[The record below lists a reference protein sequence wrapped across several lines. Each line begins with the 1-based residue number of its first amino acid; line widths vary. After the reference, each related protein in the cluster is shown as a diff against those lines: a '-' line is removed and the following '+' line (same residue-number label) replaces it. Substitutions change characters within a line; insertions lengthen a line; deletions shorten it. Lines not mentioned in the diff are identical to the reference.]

1 MNLRSFIIV
10 GLLLGTLAYGIFS
23 PEQDPKEKEGLIL
36 HAVLNYLDALHF
48 EPVTLDN
55 DFAEKTFDAYLEST
69 DPGKRF
75 LIQSEVDKL
84 AFFKTD
90 IDDQVRLRTFEF
102 FDFSVGLIEESY
114 KRAEDIYT
122 ELIDHP
128 FDFDKSEEIEL
139 SPEKRAF
146 ASDEIELKDFWRKY
160 LKYEVLIRLEKKIED
175 QEKAANKET
184 EVEDS
189 DEEKAAEPVEIKTRA
204 ELEKESIEEVKETFD
219 DWFIRLKK
227 IKRSDRFESYINAIT
242 HIFDPHTDYLN
253 YKEKQDFDIRMG
265 GKLEGIG
272 ARLSPEGE
280 FIKIVSIVP
289 GGPAWKGKEL
299 EVNDVITVVSEEGK
313 EPLDIKGMTLP
324 DVVVHIRG
332 DKGTNVT
339 LTVTKADGSI
349 KDITIERDEVIID
362 EGFAR
367 SAILNKEGN
376 DDKIGYIKLPRFYS
390 SFEGNKG
397 NSCSADVKKEL
408 EKLNAQNVDGV
419 ILDLR
424 NNGGGSLRDVISMSG
439 LFIKDGPIVQVKPKD
454 KKPSIYRD
462 TDNGVV
468 YDGPLIVMVNNY
480 SASASEIL
488 AAALQDYGRAVVVG
502 SNSTFGKGTV
512 QRFFNLDDAYKDKGN
527 DDYTQLG
534 ELKVTMQKF
543 YRINGGSTQLNGVT
557 PDVILPDNYH
567 YLDLGEKEYDYAM
580 DWSVI
585 DPVEY
590 GQDVFTVENKDDL
603 IRNSAE
609 RLAKNDEF
617 KLILENAKRLKKNRD
632 ISTAPLSLEDY
643 IAYLDQREKE
653 AKQFEDIMED
663 VIADLEISNLPDD
676 VEYIN
681 SDESRVARNDDWIKS
696 LSKDIYIDETLKIL
710 SEINKKDLVE
720 RP

>member
-55 DFAEKTFDAYLEST
+55 AFAEKTFDGYLESM
-69 DPGKRF
+69 DPGRRF
-75 LIQSEVDKL
+75 LMQSEVDKL
-84 AFFKTD
+84 ALYKTD

-102 FDFSVGLIEESY
+102 FDYSVGVIEESY
-114 KRAEDIYT
+114 VRAERIYT
-122 ELIDHP
+122 EMIDQP
-128 FDFDKSEEIEL
+128 FDFDQNEEIEL
-139 SPEKRAF
+139 SPEKRKF
-146 ASDEIELKDFWRKY
+146 ASSEEELKDFWRKY
-160 LKYEVLIRLEKKIED
+160 LKYETLIRLEKKIND
-175 QEKAANKET
+175 QEKA
-184 EVEDS
+184 
-189 DEEKAAEPVEIKTRA
+189 EEKEKDISEDDGEDKEIKEIKTIK
-204 ELEKESIEEVKETFD
+204 ELEIEAREEVKETFD
-219 DWFIRLKK
+219 EWFVRLKK
-227 IKRSDRFESYINAIT
+227 VKRSDRFESYINAIT

-253 YKEKQDFDIRMG
+253 FKEKQDFDIRMG

-280 FIKIVSIVP
+280 FIKIVSIVA

-299 EVNDVITVVSEEGK
+299 QVNDVITVVTEEGK

-339 LTVTKADGSI
+339 LTVKKADGSI

-367 SAILNKEGN
+367 SAILNKEGEN
-376 DDKIGYIKLPRFYS
+376 DKIGYIKLPRFYS

-397 NSCSADVKKEL
+397 HSCSADVKKEL
-408 EKLNAQNVDGV
+408 EKLIAQNVDGV
-419 ILDLR
+419 VLDLR

-439 LFIKDGPIVQVKPKD
+439 LFIKDGPIVQVKPKE

-468 YDGPLIVMVNNY
+468 YDGPLIVMVNNF

-512 QRFFNLDDAYKDKGN
+512 QRFFNLDDAYKDKG
-527 DDYTQLG
+527 DDAYSQLG
-534 ELKVTMQKF
+534 EIKVTMQKF
-543 YRINGGSTQLNGVT
+543 YRVNGGSTQLNGVT

-590 GQDVFTVENKDDL
+590 GQDVFKVENKDDL

-609 RLAKNDEF
+609 RLASNDEF

-632 ISTAPLSLEDY
+632 ISTAPLGLESY
-643 IAYLDQREKE
+643 ISYLDEREKE
-653 AKQFEDIMED
+653 AKKFENIMDEA
-663 VIADLEISNLPDD
+663 IGGLLISNLPDD

-681 SDESRVARNDDWIKS
+681 SDESRVARNDDWIS
-696 LSKDIYIDETLKIL
+696 SIGKDIYIDETLKIL

>member
-55 DFAEKTFDAYLEST
+55 AFAEKTFDGYLESM
-69 DPGKRF
+69 DPGRRF
-75 LIQSEVDKL
+75 LMQSEVDKL
-84 AFFKTD
+84 ALYKTD

-102 FDFSVGLIEESY
+102 FDYSVGVIEESY
-114 KRAEDIYT
+114 VRAERIYT
-122 ELIDHP
+122 EMIDQP
-128 FDFDKSEEIEL
+128 FDFDQNEEIEL
-139 SPEKRAF
+139 SPEKRKF
-146 ASDEIELKDFWRKY
+146 ASSEEELKDFWRKY
-160 LKYEVLIRLEKKIED
+160 LKYETLIRLEKKIND
-175 QEKAANKET
+175 QEKAE
-184 EVEDS
+184 E
-189 DEEKAAEPVEIKTRA
+189 EEKDISEDDGKDKEIKEIKTIK
-204 ELEKESIEEVKETFD
+204 ELEIEAREEVKETFD
-219 DWFIRLKK
+219 EWFVRLKK
-227 IKRSDRFESYINAIT
+227 VKRSDRFESYINAIT

-253 YKEKQDFDIRMG
+253 FKEKQDFDIRMG

-280 FIKIVSIVP
+280 FIKIVSIVA

-299 EVNDVITVVSEEGK
+299 QVNDVITVVTEEGK

-339 LTVTKADGSI
+339 LTVKKADGSI

-367 SAILNKEGN
+367 SAILNKEGEN
-376 DDKIGYIKLPRFYS
+376 DKIGYIKLPRFYS

-397 NSCSADVKKEL
+397 HSCSADVKKEL
-408 EKLNAQNVDGV
+408 EKLIAQNVDGV
-419 ILDLR
+419 VLDLR

-439 LFIKDGPIVQVKPKD
+439 LFIKDGPIVQVKPKE

-468 YDGPLIVMVNNY
+468 YDGPLIVMVNNF

-512 QRFFNLDDAYKDKGN
+512 QRFFNLDDAYKDKG
-527 DDYTQLG
+527 DDAYSQLG
-534 ELKVTMQKF
+534 EIKVTMQKF
-543 YRINGGSTQLNGVT
+543 YRVNGGSTQLNGVT

-590 GQDVFTVENKDDL
+590 GQDVFKVENKDDL

-609 RLAKNDEF
+609 RLASNDEF

-632 ISTAPLSLEDY
+632 ISTAPLGLESY
-643 IAYLDQREKE
+643 ISYLDQREKE
-653 AKQFEDIMED
+653 AKKFENIMDEA
-663 VIADLEISNLPDD
+663 IGGLLISNLPDD

-681 SDESRVARNDDWIKS
+681 SDESRVARNDDWIS
-696 LSKDIYIDETLKIL
+696 SIGKDIYIDETLKIL

>member
-55 DFAEKTFDAYLEST
+55 AFAEKTFDGYLESM
-69 DPGKRF
+69 DPGRRF
-75 LIQSEVDKL
+75 LMQSEVDKL
-84 AFFKTD
+84 ALYKTD

-102 FDFSVGLIEESY
+102 FDYSVGVIEESY
-114 KRAEDIYT
+114 VRAERIYT
-122 ELIDHP
+122 EMIDQP
-128 FDFDKSEEIEL
+128 FDFDQNEEIEL
-139 SPEKRAF
+139 SPEKRKF
-146 ASDEIELKDFWRKY
+146 ASSEAELKDFWRKY
-160 LKYEVLIRLEKKIED
+160 LKYETLIRLEKKIND
-175 QEKAANKET
+175 QEKAE
-184 EVEDS
+184 E
-189 DEEKAAEPVEIKTRA
+189 EEKDISEDDGKDKEIKEIKTIK
-204 ELEKESIEEVKETFD
+204 ELEIEAREEVKETFD
-219 DWFIRLKK
+219 EWFVRLKK
-227 IKRSDRFESYINAIT
+227 VKRSDRFESYINAIT

-253 YKEKQDFDIRMG
+253 FKEKQDFDIRMG

-280 FIKIVSIVP
+280 FIKIVSIVA

-299 EVNDVITVVSEEGK
+299 QVNDVITVVTEEGK

-339 LTVTKADGSI
+339 LTVKKADGSI

-367 SAILNKEGN
+367 SAILNKEGEN
-376 DDKIGYIKLPRFYS
+376 DKIGYIKLPRFYS

-397 NSCSADVKKEL
+397 HSCSADVKKEL
-408 EKLNAQNVDGV
+408 EKLIAQNVDGV
-419 ILDLR
+419 VLDLR

-439 LFIKDGPIVQVKPKD
+439 LFIKDGPIVQVKPKE

-468 YDGPLIVMVNNY
+468 YDGPLIVMVNNF

-512 QRFFNLDDAYKDKGN
+512 QRFFNLDDAYKDKG
-527 DDYTQLG
+527 DDAYSQLG
-534 ELKVTMQKF
+534 EIKVTMQKF
-543 YRINGGSTQLNGVT
+543 YRVNGGSTQLNGVT

-590 GQDVFTVENKDDL
+590 GQDVFKVENKDDL

-609 RLAKNDEF
+609 RLASNDEF

-632 ISTAPLSLEDY
+632 ISTAPLGLESY
-643 IAYLDQREKE
+643 ISYLDEREKE
-653 AKQFEDIMED
+653 AKKFENIMDEA
-663 VIADLEISNLPDD
+663 IGGLLISNLPDD

-681 SDESRVARNDDWIKS
+681 SDESRVARNDDWIS
-696 LSKDIYIDETLKIL
+696 SIGKDIYIDETLKIL

>member
-55 DFAEKTFDAYLEST
+55 AFAEKTFDGYLESM
-69 DPGKRF
+69 DPGRRF
-75 LIQSEVDKL
+75 LMQSEVDKL
-84 AFFKTD
+84 ALYKTD

-102 FDFSVGLIEESY
+102 FDYSVGVIEESY
-114 KRAEDIYT
+114 VRAERIYT
-122 ELIDHP
+122 EMIDQP
-128 FDFDKSEEIEL
+128 FDFDQNEEIEL
-139 SPEKRAF
+139 SPEKRKF
-146 ASDEIELKDFWRKY
+146 ASSEEELKDFWRKY
-160 LKYEVLIRLEKKIED
+160 LKYETLIRLEKKIND
-175 QEKAANKET
+175 QEKAE
-184 EVEDS
+184 E
-189 DEEKAAEPVEIKTRA
+189 EEKDISEDDGKDKEIKEIKTIK
-204 ELEKESIEEVKETFD
+204 ELEIEAREEVKETFD
-219 DWFIRLKK
+219 EWFVRLKK
-227 IKRSDRFESYINAIT
+227 VKRSDRFESYINAIT

-253 YKEKQDFDIRMG
+253 FKEKQDFDIRMG

-280 FIKIVSIVP
+280 FIKIVSIVA

-299 EVNDVITVVSEEGK
+299 QVNDVITVVTEEGK

-339 LTVTKADGSI
+339 LTVKKADGSI

-367 SAILNKEGN
+367 SAILNKEGEN
-376 DDKIGYIKLPRFYS
+376 DKIGYIKLPRFYS

-397 NSCSADVKKEL
+397 HSCSADVKKEL
-408 EKLNAQNVDGV
+408 EKLIAQNVDGV
-419 ILDLR
+419 VLDLR

-439 LFIKDGPIVQVKPKD
+439 LFIKDGPIVQVKPKE

-468 YDGPLIVMVNNY
+468 YDGPLIVMVNNF

-512 QRFFNLDDAYKDKGN
+512 QRFFNLDDAYKDKG
-527 DDYTQLG
+527 DDAYSQLG
-534 ELKVTMQKF
+534 EIKVTMQKF
-543 YRINGGSTQLNGVT
+543 YRVNGGSTQLNGVT

-590 GQDVFTVENKDDL
+590 GQDVFKVENKDDL

-609 RLAKNDEF
+609 RLASNDEF

-632 ISTAPLSLEDY
+632 ISTAPLGLESY
-643 IAYLDQREKE
+643 ISYLDEREKE
-653 AKQFEDIMED
+653 AKKFENIMDEA
-663 VIADLEISNLPDD
+663 IGGLLISNLPDD

-681 SDESRVARNDDWIKS
+681 SDESRVARNDDWIS
-696 LSKDIYIDETLKIL
+696 SIGKDIYIDETLKIL